1 MKLILVLTAVI
12 AVALAAPQA
21 ADKDAQITKYNSD
34 NSGID
39 GYNFDFETSNG
50 ISQQETG
57 QLTNQGTENEIMK
70 VTGSYTFT
78 WQGVTYTVTYTAD
91 ENGFQPVGDHIP
103 K

>member
-1 MKLILVLTAVI
+1 MKLALLFSLISVI
-12 AVALAAPQA
+12 VAAPQS
-21 ADKDAQITKYNSD
+21 ADKDATVLKYNSD

-50 ISQQETG
+50 IAQQEEG
-57 QLTNQGTENEIMK
+57 KLTNQGTENELMK
-70 VTGSYTFT
+70 VSGSYTFT
-78 WQGVTYTVTYTAD
+78 WEGITYKVTYTAD